1 MIEPSPTILGILGAI
16 VMASVGTTYWIVRRI
31 IRGEL
36 VPVRYLDQERERS
49 AHYQEANDKLISTLR
64 EVLTDKDLGLHMLSS
79 LRAQAQAQEGD
90 ET

>member
-16 VMASVGTTYWIVRRI
+16 VMASSGTTYWIVRRI

-49 AHYQEANDKLISTLR
+49 TKYQEANEKLTEALR
-64 EVLTDKDLGLHMLSS
+64 EVLTDKDLGLHMLTS
-79 LRAQAQAQEGD
+79 LRAQAQAAEAGNS
-90 ET
+90 